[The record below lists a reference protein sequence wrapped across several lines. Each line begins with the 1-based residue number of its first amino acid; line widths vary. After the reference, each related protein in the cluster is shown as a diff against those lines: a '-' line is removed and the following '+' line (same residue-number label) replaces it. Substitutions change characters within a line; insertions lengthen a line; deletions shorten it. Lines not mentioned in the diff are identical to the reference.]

1 MKEDSVKVN
10 RNLFLCV
17 EVGVEWQIFVGEG
30 EKRPMTQFHTQ
41 MATHTQTHTQ
51 THTHT
56 HRAISHGVTVTM
68 DLGIFISV
76 FVK

>member
-30 EKRPMTQFHTQ
+30 EKRLMTQFHTQ
-41 MATHTQTHTQ
+41 MATHTQ

>member
-1 MKEDSVKVN
+1 MKVN

-41 MATHTQTHTQ
+41 MATHTQTHT
-51 THTHT
+51 HT